1 MNVSVGRLWLWLES
15 EEGRLASSDW
25 TAWYRVWVS
34 FSDWAWGSGQA
45 ELVEK
50 LDLGSDDSR
59 VGELH
64 PEDSD
69 VASITV

>member
-1 MNVSVGRLWLWLES
+1 MNVSVGRLWLES

-25 TAWYRVWVS
+25 TVWYRVWVS
-34 FSDWAWGSGQA
+34 LSDWAWSCGQA
-45 ELVEK
+45 ELVPVEK

-69 VASITV
+69 VASIPV